1 MYKLALV
8 SALALFVVGC
18 STHRHSMFE
27 EQDHFHS
34 CDGKMIYVEEPGVD
48 CMEMMKEDLLDE
60 LRNSPES
67 PYHDFHHEHPHD
79 HSSMDAYG

>member
-18 STHRHSMFE
+18 SSHRHSMFE

-34 CDGKMIYVEEPGVD
+34 CDGKMVYVEEPDVD
-48 CMEMMKEDLLDE
+48 CMELMKQDILDE
-60 LRNSPES
+60 LEKNRIPDHN
-67 PYHDFHHEHPHD
+67 FHHEHNHT
-79 HSSMDAYG
+79 HS

>member
-18 STHRHSMFE
+18 STHQHSMFE

-34 CDGKMIYVEEPGVD
+34 CDGSMVYVEEPVVD
-48 CMEMMKEDLLDE
+48 CWETLRDDIIEE
-60 LRNSPES
+60 LRNSRHTKS
-67 PYHDFHHEHPHD
+67 HDFHHRHEHD
-79 HSSMDAYG
+79 HNEDAYG

>member
-18 STHRHSMFE
+18 SSHRHSMFE

-34 CDGKMIYVEEPGVD
+34 CDGKMVYIEEPDVN
-48 CMEMMKEDLLDE
+48 CMTMMKEDIIEE
-60 LRNSPES
+60 LRNSQHTES
-67 PYHDFHHEHPHD
+67 HDFHHK
-79 HSSMDAYG
+79 HSHQHTPQY

>member
-34 CDGKMIYVEEPGVD
+34 CDG
-48 CMEMMKEDLLDE
+48 
-60 LRNSPES
+60 
-67 PYHDFHHEHPHD
+67 
-79 HSSMDAYG
+79 SMV